1 VAPDEER
8 FFMRFVRPFLRI
20 WITFKRIPLLIRK
33 IAFWLFAS
41 VVWILWLKTC
51 IADGPQS
58 IFVPE
63 QMVCI
68 KANDRFCEKYET
80 IPAHREYLDGGIV
93 R

>member
-1 VAPDEER
+1 
-8 FFMRFVRPFLRI
+8 MRFVHPFLRI
-20 WITFKRIPLLIRK
+20 WIALKRIPSWVRK
-33 IAFWLFAS
+33 IAFWSFAA

-51 IADGPQS
+51 VVDDDSPKS

-63 QMVCI
+63 QMICV

-80 IPAHREYLDGGIV
+80 IPSHREYLDGGIV